1 MNPVR
6 KKKTREEI
14 KISIK
19 NSKDKV
25 DFDCESLYV

>member
-19 NSKDKV
+19 SSKDKV
-25 DFDCESLYV
+25 EFG